1 MEMERRWEDMDMDC
15 LVSIFQRLG
24 LDDMVLSV
32 PFVCKSW
39 HKASLDPHCW
49 KVLNFSTLDFIPLSH
64 FAHRFTSLYSLKSF
78 SVFNFMKLVL
88 HRSAGFAVELFF
100 PPWLDAPLAQLTS
113 FFNECSRLK
122 IIVLPRLL
130 SQDEMMIP
138 EFIGGFKEL
147 EYLEMQCK
155 PGCFLELV
163 KEINLKCRNL
173 VGISMAGYVKHEDAL
188 AMVNLI
194 PKLKYLN
201 MSKSYMEKES
211 LMVIVNGCRYLERLE
226 VKGCFALE
234 VDDEIL
240 RRASYIK
247 TFKYEGCRT
256 AQEYFDDSEDDD
268 DFTSSW

>member
-1 MEMERRWEDMDMDC
+1 MNTY
-15 LVSIFQRLG
+15 IFGR
-24 LDDMVLSV
+24 
-32 PFVCKSW
+32 
-39 HKASLDPHCW
+39 
-49 KVLNFSTLDFIPLSH
+49 
-64 FAHRFTSLYSLKSF
+64 
-78 SVFNFMKLVL
+78 
-88 HRSAGFAVELFF
+88 
-100 PPWLDAPLAQLTS
+100 
-113 FFNECSRLK
+113 CSRLK

-138 EFIGGFKEL
+138 EFVAGFKEL

-155 PGCFLELV
+155 PRCFLEVV

-173 VGISMAGYVKHEDAL
+173 VGLSMTGYVKHEDAL

-201 MSKSYMEKES
+201 LSKSYMEKES

-240 RRASYIK
+240 RRTSYIK